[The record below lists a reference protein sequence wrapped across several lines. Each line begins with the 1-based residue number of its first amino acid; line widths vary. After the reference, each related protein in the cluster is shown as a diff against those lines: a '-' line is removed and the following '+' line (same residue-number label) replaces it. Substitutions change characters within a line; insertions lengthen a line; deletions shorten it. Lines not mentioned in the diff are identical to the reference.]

1 MRRLILIAKRPRL
14 GHVKTRLVPP
24 LTTEQALL
32 LYRSFLMDQLRFLR
46 SLSDCCEVAVYLD
59 GSCPAPEQ
67 LELGLT
73 GLPVRP
79 QGRGDLGAR
88 LFRAFD
94 GSFRA
99 GAGVTIAM
107 GSDSPTLPA
116 RHVLDG
122 FDALEQGADAVVAP
136 AEDGGYVLIGMRQPL
151 PELFRDIPWDGPDVL
166 RETLARARDGQF
178 AVRILAPW
186 YDVDDAGGLS
196 KLVAEIA
203 RSGPSRAPATA
214 RYIAALLDA
223 ADAPVL

>member
-1 MRRLILIAKRPRL
+1 MRRLILVAKRPRL

-32 LYRSFLMDQLRFLR
+32 LYRSFLIDQLRFLR
-46 SLSDCCEVAVYLD
+46 SLSDRCEVEVHLD
-59 GSCPAPEQ
+59 GPCSAPEQ

-107 GSDSPTLPA
+107 GSDSPTLPT

-178 AVRILAPW
+178 AVRILDPW

-203 RSGPSRAPATA
+203 RSSPSRAPATA
-214 RYIAALLDA
+214 RYIATLLDA

>member
-1 MRRLILIAKRPRL
+1 MRRLILVAKRPRP
-14 GHVKTRLVPP
+14 GRVKTRLVPP

-32 LYRSFLMDQLRFLR
+32 LYRAFLIDQLRFLR
-46 SLSDCCEVAVYLD
+46 SLSDRCEVEVRLD
-59 GSCPAPEQ
+59 GSCSTPEQ
-67 LELGLT
+67 VELGLS
-73 GLPVRP
+73 GLAVRG

-88 LFRAFD
+88 LLRAFD
-94 GSFRA
+94 RSFRA

-116 RHVLDG
+116 RHVLGG

-166 RETLARARDGQF
+166 HETLGRARDRDLD
-178 AVRILAPW
+178 VRILDPW

-196 KLVAEIA
+196 KLMAEIA
-203 RSGPSRAPATA
+203 RSGPSRSPATA
-214 RYIAALLDA
+214 RYLATLLDA